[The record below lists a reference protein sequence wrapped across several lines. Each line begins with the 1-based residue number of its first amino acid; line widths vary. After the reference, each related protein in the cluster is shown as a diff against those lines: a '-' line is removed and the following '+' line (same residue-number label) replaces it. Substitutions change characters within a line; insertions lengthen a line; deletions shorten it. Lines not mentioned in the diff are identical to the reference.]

1 MTECISIWTVV
12 ISKDL
17 IGLFGQHLRE
27 CLWEVLQETNEI
39 PTYGKQTYGIWKASN
54 GKVYE

>member
-1 MTECISIWTVV
+1 VV

-39 PTYGKQTYGIWKASN
+39 PTYGKQTYGI
-54 GKVYE
+54 